1 MSNAGHPLT
10 RINRHWLYGALL
22 AIVVIGLIVP
32 IPLPLAVSPEATRF
46 YDAIENAPKDKLVLV
61 STLWSASTQG
71 ENRPQTQ
78 VVLKHLMKRRIRF
91 ALIAFGDAQSTTLA
105 QELAEEQ
112 ARIYKYEYGKD
123 WINLGFRQDIA
134 GTLKGMVRDINETLK
149 TDSVNRRPLASYPVM
164 AGVRNVDDLSV
175 IAEFSASGNYKSWVG
190 LVVGSTDA
198 AFCYAPTS
206 VMAPE
211 LYTYLDSGQIRGMLF
226 GIKGAAEYESLVN
239 QSIGGDVPPKYREAQ
254 RRMAPQLFGHLLM
267 VALIVAGNALFFM
280 GRKGARA

>member
-1 MSNAGHPLT
+1 MSNPGHPLT

-46 YDAIENAPKDKLVLV
+46 YEAIESAPKDKLVLV

-78 VVLKHLMKRRIRF
+78 VVLKHLMKRHIRF

-149 TDSVNRRPLASYPVM
+149 TDSVNRRPLAEYPVM
-164 AGVRNVDDLSV
+164 AGVRNVKDLSV

-190 LVVGSTDA
+190 LVVGSTNA

-226 GIKGAAEYESLVN
+226 GIKGAA
-239 QSIGGDVPPKYREAQ
+239 
-254 RRMAPQLFGHLLM
+254 
-267 VALIVAGNALFFM
+267 
-280 GRKGARA
+280 

>member
-226 GIKGAAEYESLVN
+226 GIKGAAEYEQLLGEKGFTTRAITPVSLALVLLFVL
-239 QSIGGDVPPKYREAQ
+239 IG
-254 RRMAPQLFGHLLM
+254 L
-267 VALIVAGNALFFM
+267 GNYGMYATKKM
-280 GRKGARA
+280 EGNS

>member
-1 MSNAGHPLT
+1 MSNPGHPLT

-46 YDAIENAPKDKLVLV
+46 YEAIENAPKDKLVLV

-78 VVLKHLMKRRIRF
+78 VVLKHLMKRHIRF

-149 TDSVNRRPLASYPVM
+149 TDSVNRRPLAEYPVM
-164 AGVRNVDDLSV
+164 AGVRNVKDLSV

-190 LVVGSTDA
+190 LVVGSTNA

-226 GIKGAAEYESLVN
+226 GIKGAAEYEQLLGEKGFTTRAITPVSLALVLLFVL
-239 QSIGGDVPPKYREAQ
+239 IG
-254 RRMAPQLFGHLLM
+254 L
-267 VALIVAGNALFFM
+267 GNYGMYATKKM
-280 GRKGARA
+280 EGNS

>member
-1 MSNAGHPLT
+1 MSNPGHPLT

-46 YDAIENAPKDKLVLV
+46 YEAIESAPKDKLVLV

-78 VVLKHLMKRRIRF
+78 VVLKHLMKRHIRF

-123 WINLGFRQDIA
+123 WINLGYRQDIA

-149 TDSVNRRPLASYPVM
+149 TDSVNRRPLAEYPVM
-164 AGVRNVDDLSV
+164 AGVRNVKDLSV

-190 LVVGSTDA
+190 LVVGSTNA

-226 GIKGAAEYESLVN
+226 GIKGAAEYEQLLGEKGFTTRAITPVSLALVLLFVL
-239 QSIGGDVPPKYREAQ
+239 IG
-254 RRMAPQLFGHLLM
+254 L
-267 VALIVAGNALFFM
+267 GNYGMYATKKM
-280 GRKGARA
+280 EGNS

>member
-1 MSNAGHPLT
+1 MSNLGHPLT

-32 IPLPLAVSPEATRF
+32 ISLPLAVSPEATRF
-46 YDAIENAPKDKLVLV
+46 YEAIESAPKDKLVLV

-78 VVLKHLMKRRIRF
+78 VVLKHLMKRHLRF
-91 ALIAFGDAQSTTLA
+91 ALIAFGDAQATTLA

-112 ARIYKYEYGKD
+112 AAIYKYEYGKD
-123 WINLGFRQDIA
+123 WINLGYRQDIA
-134 GTLKGMVRDINETLK
+134 GTLKGMVRNINETLK
-149 TDSVNRRPLASYPVM
+149 TDSVNRRPLAEYPVM
-164 AGVRNVDDLSV
+164 AGVRNVKDLSV

-226 GIKGAAEYESLVN
+226 GIKGAAEYEQMMNEKGFTTRAITPVSLALVLLFVL
-239 QSIGGDVPPKYREAQ
+239 IG
-254 RRMAPQLFGHLLM
+254 L
-267 VALIVAGNALFFM
+267 GNYGMYATKKM
-280 GRKGARA
+280 EGNS

>member
-1 MSNAGHPLT
+1 MSNPGHPLT

-46 YDAIENAPKDKLVLV
+46 YEAIESAPKDKLVLV

-78 VVLKHLMKRRIRF
+78 VVLKHLMKRHIRF

-149 TDSVNRRPLASYPVM
+149 TDSVNRRPLAEYPVM
-164 AGVRNVDDLSV
+164 AGVRNVKDLSV

-190 LVVGSTDA
+190 LVVGSTNA

-226 GIKGAAEYESLVN
+226 GIKGAAEYEQLLGEKGFTTRAITPVSLALVLLFVL
-239 QSIGGDVPPKYREAQ
+239 IG
-254 RRMAPQLFGHLLM
+254 L
-267 VALIVAGNALFFM
+267 GNYGMYATKKM
-280 GRKGARA
+280 EGNS